1 MPKKATNK
9 ATRKPAGTV
18 TQPLA
23 GVDLTA
29 LSQPGIQ
36 PPDGFKLPAVVTPG
50 ALEPPERTA
59 AEMFEQYE
67 TPILDKVICLKPRL
81 YMVLEQAESA
91 LKAARELAYAQSGR
105 RERWEAVEEMI
116 HGYNRAAQEAV
127 THSQKFT
134 ARGMPRPEYDEL
146 CGMDEHRPTRDHQ
159 EEWRAKCEREGIPYA
174 PLSWNPDTFPPAL
187 MAQCMVTP
195 ELDYEDAVRI
205 WEEWSDAQAAVLF
218 DLCLRA
224 QKVVY

>member
-1 MPKKATNK
+1 MTAKKATKK
-9 ATRKPAGTV
+9 ATKKASKRPAGKV

-23 GVDLTA
+23 GIDLGA
-29 LSQPGIQ
+29 LQ
-36 PPDGFKLPAVVTPG
+36 PPDGFSLPSLVTPG

-59 AEMFEQYE
+59 AEMFEEYE

-81 YMVLEQAESA
+81 AIELEHAESF
-91 LKAARELAYAQSGR
+91 LKAARELAYAQPTNKD
-105 RERWEAVEEMI
+105 RWAAVEEAI
-116 HGYNRAAQEAV
+116 HFYNRAAAAAV
-127 THSQKFT
+127 GHSQKFT

-146 CGMDEHRPTRDHQ
+146 CGMDEHRPTRTHQ

-174 PLSWNPDTFPPAL
+174 PLSWNPDAFPPAL

-195 ELDYEDAVRI
+195 ELDYEDGVRI